1 MGRNWVKNE
10 ETAITDTTI
19 NISPNIGKIG
29 KHGKVV
35 INAGD
40 LVSSMNQM
48 REHGEAKGANVKLS
62 ASVGLMPLQNL
73 NLMGLQ
79 ERPDQWARTAII
91 ASPEQVQALIGLN
104 NQLENPYQVKGAYL
118 I

>member
-29 KHGKVV
+29 KHGKLI

-40 LVSSMNQM
+40 LIKS
-48 REHGEAKGANVKLS
+48 
-62 ASVGLMPLQNL
+62 
-73 NLMGLQ
+73 
-79 ERPDQWARTAII
+79 
-91 ASPEQVQALIGLN
+91 
-104 NQLENPYQVKGAYL
+104 
-118 I
+118 

>member
-1 MGRNWVKNE
+1 MGRNHVTNE
-10 ETAITDTTI
+10 ETAITSTDI
-19 NISPNIGKIG
+19 NINPTIGKIG

-73 NLMGLQ
+73 NFMGLQ

-91 ASPEQVQALIGLN
+91 ATPEQAQALIELN